1 MANEDKVEFRL
12 LVFYEANKVHFIMVR
27 SGKKRSMTFQMEEGQ
42 IRESRLLETFHW
54 NSGTILAA
62 RNSNVVHSLRC

>member
-1 MANEDKVEFRL
+1 MANEDKAEFRL

-27 SGKKRSMTFQMEEGQ
+27 SGKKSSMTFQVEEGQ
-42 IRESRLLETFHW
+42 IRESRLLETFYW
-54 NSGTILAA
+54 NSGTILAT